1 MATANFGTM
10 KYDMPLIVWG
20 FVSRNDSDWD
30 YHDYEE
36 NERIE
41 EDLARF
47 NNYVLK
53 HFEVGIEAGYYDG
66 YQFTV
71 KQSDEYWDYEDLADM
86 TDDDADYY
94 YGDTVENIRK
104 EFEQDLKNIKEYLYN
119 LKANGFMELVK
130 VAQFSNG
137 EALYKEVA

>member
-1 MATANFGTM
+1 MATCNFGTM
-10 KYDMPLIVWG
+10 KYDMPLIVGG
-20 FVSRNDSDWD
+20 FYDENDPDWEW
-30 YHDYEE
+30 HNYEE
-36 NERIE
+36 VECIK
-41 EDLARF
+41 EDLADF
-47 NNYVLK
+47 NDNLK

-71 KQSDEYWDYEDLADM
+71 KQSDEYWDYEDLPTM

-119 LKANGFMELVK
+119 LKANGFMELAK

-137 EALYKEVA
+137 EAFYKEVA